1 MIDAFENYIPG
12 LRACPNVNALGVKF
26 WRKLQMQ
33 LYAYP
38 VIFLMPNCCKRHQR
52 FILWQS
58 LDFTEFVRSHLVTGV
73 NLEQSM

>member
-1 MIDAFENYIPG
+1 MG

-33 LYAYP
+33 LCAYP
-38 VIFLMPNCCKRHQR
+38 VALLMPNCCKMHRR

-58 LDFTEFVRSHLVTGV
+58 FDFTEFVGRHLMTR
-73 NLEQSM
+73 QI